1 MRALH
6 CLLAL
11 ICSVSVALAAEPKH
25 TYKPPGG
32 YVPDAA
38 TAIKI
43 AVAVWEPIYGR
54 DHIAQMK
61 PFHAALNG
69 SVWTVQGSL
78 PSRGPGGVPIAEI
91 AQSDG
96 RILRISHGK

>member
-11 ICSVSVALAAEPKH
+11 ICSVSVAFAAEPKH
-25 TYKPPGG
+25 TYMPPGG

-54 DHIAQMK
+54 DHIAQKK
-61 PFHAALNG
+61 PFHATLKEG
-69 SVWTVQGSL
+69 IWTVECSL
-78 PSRGPGGVPIAEI
+78 PKGGPGGVPEAEI
-91 AQSDG
+91 AQRDG